1 MDFANVVYQIV
12 DEIGQDK
19 YLKSAVS
26 SQYLYKKSCRV
37 GISIEDSVESAL
49 DSEWSGIKTKFLF
62 NIVGEKA
69 VSTNLAV
76 ASLNLREKSA
86 DELDYLLVLLKSMV
100 KSKLVYDYKLKNY

>member
-19 YLKSAVS
+19 YLKTAVS

-37 GISIEDSVESAL
+37 GISIEDSVESTL

-69 VSTNLAV
+69 VWTNLAV
-76 ASLNLREKSA
+76 ASLRRNRHQNSCRHQKILSSGA
-86 DELDYLLVLLKSMV
+86 S
-100 KSKLVYDYKLKNY
+100 